1 MIQFSNIFSGKK
13 INNQILI
20 IQCNNYLHII
30 WLKTMEKIISSG
42 FFLLVIKNISLLRE
56 VLISMCSNMLEFL
69 DIFLYSM
76 DYK

>member
-1 MIQFSNIFSGKK
+1 
-13 INNQILI
+13 
-20 IQCNNYLHII
+20 
-30 WLKTMEKIISSG
+30 MEKIISSG

-76 DYK
+76 DYKIVTIWRVIFKILYLYL

>member
-1 MIQFSNIFSGKK
+1 MIKNYGK
-13 INNQILI
+13 N
-20 IQCNNYLHII
+20 HFFR
-30 WLKTMEKIISSG
+30 

-76 DYK
+76 DYKIVTIWRVIFKILYLYL